1 MSGKGNLTF
10 RNRNEFEF
18 LVSCVRDV
26 LNGEGRGQ
34 ARFHA
39 EVDWNAFTCLAVRH
53 RVVPQIHHL
62 LSQGVPDSVPHSV
75 REQFADL
82 NAEIVAHNLTLT
94 AELVRIARVFQRRS
108 IPLLAFKGPTLASE
122 LYGELH
128 QRQFVDLDLMVRP
141 NDLPAAI
148 ELFHELGYQACSV
161 DLGGMSPSQLRRVVI
176 DSKSYELV
184 RSEPPHQYHVDLHW
198 RLSNDDTFFT
208 NVPESLFDDATETT
222 ISGQPILTMPTRQ
235 LVSYLAFHGGN
246 HRWMRLSWLC
256 DLAHAMRRIPQER
269 WPDLLDEAAR
279 CNAER
284 YLIGGL
290 LLLERLQFVN
300 ELSDTI
306 SPVQRRRLS
315 RLVTRMEE
323 VLSADDAAPLLNVL
337 ADGYWR
343 YQFSGRV
350 RPLANSL
357 LRFVRPKQRD
367 FLYEG
372 RVRPYLSRWQYIAT
386 KTVTSI
392 LPRGDRDV

>member
-1 MSGKGNLTF
+1 MK
-10 RNRNEFEF
+10 
-18 LVSCVRDV
+18 
-26 LNGEGRGQ
+26 
-34 ARFHA
+34 
-39 EVDWNAFTCLAVRH
+39 
-53 RVVPQIHHL
+53 
-62 LSQGVPDSVPHSV
+62 
-75 REQFADL
+75 
-82 NAEIVAHNLTLT
+82 
-94 AELVRIARVFQRRS
+94 
-108 IPLLAFKGPTLASE
+108 FK
-122 LYGELH
+122 
-128 QRQFVDLDLMVRP
+128 
-141 NDLPAAI
+141 
-148 ELFHELGYQACSV
+148 
-161 DLGGMSPSQLRRVVI
+161 
-176 DSKSYELV
+176 LV

-315 RLVTRMEE
+315 RPRH
-323 VLSADDAAPLLNVL
+323 ADGRGTIGGRRRAAPQRAGRRLLAIPIL
-337 ADGYWR
+337 GDAFDRWR
-343 YQFSGRV
+343 IVCFGSSAQS
-350 RPLANSL
+350 S
-357 LRFVRPKQRD
+357 
-367 FLYEG
+367 
-372 RVRPYLSRWQYIAT
+372 
-386 KTVTSI
+386 VTFCMKGACG
-392 LPRGDRDV
+392 LT